1 MTTPGYPNGT
11 PPAPGQ
17 QPYNSPYPP
26 QQGYAPQ
33 QPYPSQQPQQGY
45 APQQAQQGFMP
56 QQTQQ
61 GFAPQQFTPVHP
73 PSSTPGK
80 KRGKV
85 LMIFLLV
92 LSVIMSG
99 VFGSVA
105 WILLD
110 PTKTEVEWSLP
121 YYGGESDTQ
130 NYLGTWFTGK
140 NVIRAQ
146 TDGVSALDA
155 DSGDLQWGMAAPG
168 KGASTICH
176 ASSVSSEDIAILA
189 VGAVHDCN
197 GLFAL
202 DLKTGKKLWQ
212 HKISKRQDG
221 PSTAVSGGTVVV
233 NDKIAYDLRT
243 GKQLWK
249 DSKKETYGG
258 KPCEGQGYVGGKQ
271 LVRVQLCTT
280 RWAYGSPDGQSST
293 AAGVDPAT
301 GKAKWTY
308 AMGDGEWEYGEDA
321 TVVSTSPVIVGVPQD
336 IKKNGYTVLQDDGKA
351 RNTMVLGEDLEAY
364 SSADS
369 YFSQQEAATEGDP
382 RAALKVIGNTLYIA
396 EKHDGSGLGS
406 AIDAYDLDSGKRV
419 WSTGTS
425 EGVEYS
431 LVQGSGDELLA
442 LKQDDSGWREEN
454 FGGDGYPM
462 YLVSI
467 DPKSGSETQKQ
478 YYGKL
483 DGALGQDGWA
493 MPYVHDGSMFLAS
506 VSNTGKSSV
515 VSEAHEASLIKMSD

>member
-1 MTTPGYPNGT
+1 MTTPGYSNGM

-26 QQGYAPQ
+26 QQQ
-33 QPYPSQQPQQGY
+33 QPY
-45 APQQAQQGFMP
+45 APP
-56 QQTQQ
+56 HPQQ
-61 GFAPQQFTPVHP
+61 GFAPQQFTPMHP
-73 PSSTPGK
+73 ASSAPGK
-80 KRGKV
+80 KRGKG

-130 NYLGTWFTGK
+130 NYLGTWFTGN
-140 NVIRAQ
+140 NVVRAQ
-146 TDGVSALDA
+146 TDGISALDA

-176 ASSVSSEDIAILA
+176 ASSVSSENIAVLA

-197 GLFAL
+197 GLFAV

-212 HKISKRQDG
+212 HTIPKRQDG
-221 PSTAVSGGTVVV
+221 PATAVSGGTVVV
-233 NDKIAYDLRT
+233 NDKTAYDLRT
-243 GKQLWK
+243 GRVLWK

-258 KPCEGQGYVGGKQ
+258 KACEGQGYVGGKQ
-271 LVRVQLCTT
+271 LVRVQICTT

-308 AMGDGEWEYGEDA
+308 AMGDGEWDYGEDA

-336 IKKNGYTVLQDDGKA
+336 VKENGYAVLQDDGKA
-351 RNTMVLGEDLEAY
+351 RNVMVLGESKDAY
-364 SSADS
+364 ASASSL
-369 YFSQQEAATEGDP
+369 FSQKEAATEGDP
-382 RAALKVIGNTLYIA
+382 QAALKVIGDTLYIA
-396 EKHDGSGLGS
+396 EKHDGSALGS

-419 WSTGTS
+419 WSTGVS
-425 EGVEYS
+425 EDVQYS
-431 LVQGSGDELLA
+431 LVQGSGNELLA
-442 LKQDDSGWREEN
+442 LKQDDTGWREET
-454 FGGDGYPM
+454 FGGDGSPM
-462 YLVSI
+462 YLVSL
-467 DPKSGSETQKQ
+467 DPKSGSETQEQ
-478 YYGKL
+478 YYGHL
-483 DGALGQDGWA
+483 DGALGHDAWA
-493 MPYVHDGSMFLAS
+493 MPYLHDDRMFLAS

-515 VSEAHEASLIKMSD
+515 ASEAHEASLIKMSD